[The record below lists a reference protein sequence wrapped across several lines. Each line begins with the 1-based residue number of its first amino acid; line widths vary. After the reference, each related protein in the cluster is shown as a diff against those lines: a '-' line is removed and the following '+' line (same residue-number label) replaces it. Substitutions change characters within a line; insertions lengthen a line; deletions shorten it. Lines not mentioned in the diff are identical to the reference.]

1 MQLCRA
7 IDDLEKYLEAVPAR
21 IHFNQLERMM
31 HPKCEELK
39 VQNFQLIKTV
49 HYHLYGRVWTL
60 CRVTFSYIN
69 INTHERAER
78 FKFNS
83 LAIFIINATARKSVS
98 EAVELNLT
106 RWLTRAI

>member
-49 HYHLYGRVWTL
+49 HYHLYGRV
-60 CRVTFSYIN
+60 
-69 INTHERAER
+69 
-78 FKFNS
+78 
-83 LAIFIINATARKSVS
+83 
-98 EAVELNLT
+98 
-106 RWLTRAI
+106 